1 MATSVNINGKVVK
14 RPGVYATTKSG
25 IKYPPQNQIY
35 GNICIIDTGLGKG
48 FVGGAGVQGSLNQ
61 GTNSVYELQT
71 VQQYREFMKGGVLQD
86 LGENLFKP
94 YRANIPGVAKVF
106 FVKAAETTH
115 GEITINFQNGNVVFQ
130 TLDEGTGVNGVVKS
144 GELISGYACK
154 LVKSNLDNTKFVLQF
169 YHGNFAGIDATNNV
183 PFLFAEKDSY
193 GEIFLSSPQFKAIS
207 ELIEWCSNS
216 NEFKKVFKLKI
227 GYTAN
232 GDVIDQDITN
242 NSGYIVASGGT
253 ESYTNTA
260 FDKALKA
267 VKDIDHTFFLSLDYG
282 ENSTNLNNEKIVD
295 FIINESKYEKFLV
308 VAGGF
313 DKTSFIGNS
322 NTSEATAKYFNNDK
336 VIVVHGGYEK
346 NSRNGVVIKSQLHK
360 AASVLGRLCGL
371 TPQTPITFKGI
382 SIDSEVH
389 KLEDAEKEFALD
401 HGILTTHYDHE
412 LDYHVVQQGINSLQK
427 NSYLVN
433 EDGTSHDI
441 AVRRITAQL
450 NKEISINAKKTFFGK
465 DMVGPNRNTVTEEDI
480 SAWLQGFLQTK
491 VASSLEDNL
500 IIKFG
505 DINVTVSADNY
516 FVNYSFVP
524 NYPISKIIFTGT
536 LLEK

>member
-433 EDGTSHDI
+433 VDGTSHDI

>member
-1 MATSVNINGKVVK
+1 MATSVIINGKVVK

-25 IKYPPQNQIY
+25 IRFPPQNQTY

-48 FVGGAGVQGSLNQ
+48 FVGGAGVQGSLSQ
-61 GTNSVYELQT
+61 GSNSVYELQT
-71 VQQYREFMKGGVLQD
+71 LQQYREFTKGGPLQD
-86 LGENLFKP
+86 IGENLFKP
-94 YRANIPGVAKVF
+94 YRSNIPGVAKVYLI
-106 FVKAAETTH
+106 KAAETTNA
-115 GEITINFQNGNVVFQ
+115 EITITLENGSMAFQ
-130 TLDEGTGVNGVVKS
+130 TLDEGIGANGVVKS
-144 GELISGYACK
+144 GELVSGYACK
-154 LVKSNLDNTKFVLQF
+154 LVKSNLDSTKFVLQF
-169 YHGNFAGIDATNNV
+169 YHGNFAGVDAKNNT
-183 PFLFAEKDSY
+183 PYLFSEKDSY
-193 GEIFLSSPQFKAIS
+193 GEIFLSSPQVKSVS
-207 ELIEWCSNS
+207 ELVNWCLNS
-216 NEFKKVFKLKI
+216 NEFKKVFKLKA
-227 GYTAN
+227 GYTAT
-232 GDVIDQDITN
+232 GDITEGDLTSN
-242 NSGYIVASGGT
+242 AGYITAKGGT
-253 ESYTNTA
+253 ETYNNTS

-267 VKDIDHTFFLSLDYG
+267 VKDVDHTFFLSLDSG

-295 FIINESKYEKFLV
+295 FIVNESRYEKFLV

-313 DKTSFIGNS
+313 DKNTFAGSS
-322 NTSEATAKYFNNDK
+322 NTSEATAKYFNSDK

-346 NSRNGVVIKSQLHK
+346 NSKKGVLIKTQLHK

-371 TPQTPITFKGI
+371 TPQTPITFKGL
-382 SIDSEVH
+382 SIDAEVH
-389 KLEDAEKEFALD
+389 KLDDAEKEFALD
-401 HGILTTHYDHE
+401 FGILTTHYDSE

-450 NKEISINAKKTFFGK
+450 NKEISIAAKKTFFGK
-465 DMVGPNRNTVTEEDI
+465 DNVGPNRNTVTEEDI
-480 SAWLQGFLQTK
+480 AAWLQGFLQTK

-505 DINVTVSADNY
+505 DINVTVEADNY
-516 FVNYSFVP
+516 FINYSFVP